1 MVRPWQAPRM
11 EQTPIDAPDDGS
23 ERNGEDAVTPADP
36 VERWTSTV
44 VLGDGATAVVRPIT
58 PADGASLTA
67 FHEAQSPESRYRR
80 YFSPKPTLS
89 DRELARFTTIDLVD
103 RAALVVEEHGEFI
116 AWASYERLKNRS
128 DAEVAFMVGDQQQ
141 GKGIATLLL
150 EHLAAI
156 AKTNDIE
163 RFTAQT
169 LGDNRGMLA
178 VFAKA
183 GWPVH
188 RRFES
193 GVIDVDFPLADT
205 SDFIDSVERRE
216 QRADSRGVARLL
228 LPASIAVIGASDVE
242 GSIGRSAWDNV
253 RRDPRCP
260 VYPVNPNHATVR
272 GVAAYAT
279 IGDVPDEVGLVIVA
293 VPESSLVD
301 TIQQCIDKRVR
312 GAVVITAV
320 TSDEIDLDGLV
331 AHARRNGLRIIGPSS
346 FGVAS
351 PRPEVHLQASLVDV
365 DLPAGG
371 VAISMQSGTLAA
383 SLLLLA
389 ERLDIGLSW
398 FVSLGDKRDVSAN
411 DLLQFWEDDEAT
423 TVIGLYTESLGNPR
437 KFARIARRVSA
448 TKPIVAVRTG
458 AALIGAANAA
468 LYQQTGM
475 IEVPTVV
482 SLLDT
487 VRVFASQPL
496 MGGDRVA
503 VISNAPSPAILAAAT
518 IEGAELQLAAT
529 PQLDWRSTA
538 EDYRMAIGEALVDDG
553 VDAVMVIHAPA
564 TLGTA
569 TDQIQ
574 AIERAAAGA
583 TKPVVAVMLGA
594 NDGPLRPGSGIPNFS
609 FPEQAAAVLGRL
621 AAYSAWRRSEEAES
635 DLAMPRFDPARAG
648 ALVRTHVDA
657 GSMPPDALAE
667 LLGAYGVDMPATVL
681 AGAHDAVAAAHD
693 VGFPVAVK
701 ALGRRIGR
709 SVEAGIALDLADDA
723 DVIAATDRMRE
734 HLGDD
739 ATEVYVQRMVP
750 PGVDLRIRATTDP
763 RLGPLITVGIGG
775 VQADAIGD
783 EMSRLAPISPT
794 VARTLVA
801 TTRAAAMLSADEL
814 DLVADQVTRVAQLVS
829 DHVEIELLDLNPVIV
844 SGDESWVV
852 DARIQLGRL
861 PIAEPDVRRLG

>member
-1 MVRPWQAPRM
+1 M
-11 EQTPIDAPDDGS
+11 EQTPPDAPDDPPSFEAG
-23 ERNGEDAVTPADP
+23 DDVPPTDP

-58 PADGASLTA
+58 PADARPLTE

-89 DRELARFTTIDLVD
+89 DRELARFTTVDLVD
-103 RAALVVEEHGEFI
+103 RVALVVEEHGEFI
-116 AWASYERLKNRS
+116 AWASYERLKNRT
-128 DAEVAFMVGDQQQ
+128 DAEVAFMVDDRQQ
-141 GKGIATLLL
+141 GKGVATLLL

-156 AKTNDIE
+156 AKSNDIE

-169 LGDNRGMLA
+169 LGDNRSMLA

-193 GVIDVDFPLADT
+193 GVVDVDFPLADT
-205 SDFIDSVERRE
+205 SEFIDSVERRE

-228 LPASIAVIGASDVE
+228 LPTSIAVIGASDE
-242 GSIGRSAWDNV
+242 DGSVGRSAWDNV

-260 VYPVNPNHATVR
+260 VYPVNPNHATVT
-272 GVAAYAT
+272 GQTAYPT
-279 IGDVPDEVGLVIVA
+279 IGDVPDEVGLAVVA

-301 TIQQCIDKRVR
+301 TIHQCIAKRVR

-320 TSDEIDLDGLV
+320 TDAAIDVDGLV

-351 PRPEVHLQASLVDV
+351 PRSEVHLQASLVDV
-365 DLPAGG
+365 DLPGGG

-389 ERLDIGLSW
+389 DRLDIGLSW

-437 KFARIARRVSA
+437 KFARIARRVSVS
-448 TKPIVAVRTG
+448 KPIVAVRTG

-496 MGGDRVA
+496 MNGDRVA
-503 VISNAPSPAILAAAT
+503 VISNAPSPATLAAAT
-518 IEGAELQLAAT
+518 IEGAGMLVAAT
-529 PQLDWRSTA
+529 APLDWRSTA
-538 EDYRMAIGEALVDDG
+538 DHYRLAIADAIADQH
-553 VDAVMVIHAPA
+553 VDALMVIHAPA
-564 TLGTA
+564 TLGRASEQTE
-569 TDQIQ
+569 
-574 AIERAAAGA
+574 AIEMAAAGA
-583 TKPVVAVMLGA
+583 SKPVVAVMLGA
-594 NDGPLRPGSGIPNFS
+594 NDGPLRPGSNVPNFS
-609 FPEQAAAVLGRL
+609 FPEQAAAVLGRW
-621 AAYSAWRRSEEAES
+621 AAYSAWRRSEHAETES
-635 DLAMPRFDPARAG
+635 DVLMPRFNPARAG
-648 ALVRTHVDA
+648 AIVRQHLDD
-657 GSMPPDALAE
+657 GSMPPDALGE
-667 LLGAYGVDMPATVL
+667 LLGAYGVEMPPTAL
-681 AGAHDAVAAAHD
+681 ARVEDAADAAQEI
-693 VGFPVAVK
+693 GFPVAVK

-709 SVEAGIALDLADDA
+709 SVEAGIALDLVDRA
-723 DVIAATDRMRE
+723 DVIAATMQMRE

-739 ATEVYVQRMVP
+739 AAEVYVQQMVP
-750 PGVDLRIRATTDP
+750 PGVDLRIRATADP

-775 VQADAIGD
+775 AQADAIGD

-801 TTRAAAMLSADEL
+801 TTRAASMLSPDEL

-852 DARIQLGRL
+852 DARIELGKL
-861 PIAEPDVRRLG
+861 AIAEPDVRRLG

>member
-1 MVRPWQAPRM
+1 M

-23 ERNGEDAVTPADP
+23 ECDADDAVTPADP

-169 LGDNRGMLA
+169 LGDNRSMLA

-228 LPASIAVIGASDVE
+228 LPTSIAVIGASDVE

-260 VYPVNPNHATVR
+260 VYPVNPNHATV
-272 GVAAYAT
+272 GGAAAYAT
-279 IGDVPDEVGLVIVA
+279 IGDVPDGVGLVIVA

-389 ERLDIGLSW
+389 DRLDIGLSW

-518 IEGAELQLAAT
+518 IEGAELQLADT
-529 PQLDWRSTA
+529 LQLDWRSTA
-538 EDYRMAIGEALVDDG
+538 EDYRMAIG
-553 VDAVMVIHAPA
+553 
-564 TLGTA
+564 
-569 TDQIQ
+569 
-574 AIERAAAGA
+574 
-583 TKPVVAVMLGA
+583 
-594 NDGPLRPGSGIPNFS
+594 
-609 FPEQAAAVLGRL
+609 
-621 AAYSAWRRSEEAES
+621 
-635 DLAMPRFDPARAG
+635 
-648 ALVRTHVDA
+648 
-657 GSMPPDALAE
+657 DAL
-667 LLGAYGVDMPATVL
+667 
-681 AGAHDAVAAAHD
+681 
-693 VGFPVAVK
+693 
-701 ALGRRIGR
+701 
-709 SVEAGIALDLADDA
+709 
-723 DVIAATDRMRE
+723 
-734 HLGDD
+734 
-739 ATEVYVQRMVP
+739 
-750 PGVDLRIRATTDP
+750 
-763 RLGPLITVGIGG
+763 
-775 VQADAIGD
+775 
-783 EMSRLAPISPT
+783 
-794 VARTLVA
+794 
-801 TTRAAAMLSADEL
+801 
-814 DLVADQVTRVAQLVS
+814 
-829 DHVEIELLDLNPVIV
+829 
-844 SGDESWVV
+844 
-852 DARIQLGRL
+852 
-861 PIAEPDVRRLG
+861 